1 MHEAWAERDSAAALE
16 SALKSG
22 NEAIKGALA
31 GWTKAA
37 PADAWAW
44 VDRPETKA
52 SFRIGELDAFYRTV
66 LDTLGRRNDESTAA
80 SLLDTLPASAMRMTM
95 AGQLAE
101 TWAVKAPGELI
112 QWLQRN
118 ETKDKDATGFAAHFL
133 GLELAR
139 KGAEAVQDVIGTQSD
154 VIANRVLGAAVSR
167 WVKEG
172 RNDQLDAL
180 LRSLPGVTVQR
191 ADIIYAQVGS
201 GTAPKDPSGGL
212 ALLLNIQDPAA
223 RNRWLSNTAASLVQT
238 APSNAMDYVLAISD
252 TTTRETRAKRVY
264 SPWAAKDP

>member
-1 MHEAWAERDSAAALE
+1 ML
-16 SALKSG
+16 
-22 NEAIKGALA
+22 
-31 GWTKAA
+31 
-37 PADAWAW
+37 
-44 VDRPETKA
+44 
-52 SFRIGELDAFYRTV
+52 FR
-66 LDTLGRRNDESTAA
+66 S
-80 SLLDTLPASAMRMTM
+80 
-95 AGQLAE
+95 
-101 TWAVKAPGELI
+101 
-112 QWLQRN
+112 
-118 ETKDKDATGFAAHFL
+118 
-133 GLELAR
+133 
-139 KGAEAVQDVIGTQSD
+139 
-154 VIANRVLGAAVSR
+154 VLGAAVSR

>member
-1 MHEAWAERDSAAALE
+1 
-16 SALKSG
+16 
-22 NEAIKGALA
+22 
-31 GWTKAA
+31 
-37 PADAWAW
+37 
-44 VDRPETKA
+44 
-52 SFRIGELDAFYRTV
+52 
-66 LDTLGRRNDESTAA
+66 
-80 SLLDTLPASAMRMTM
+80 M

-101 TWAVKAPGELI
+101 TWAVKAPRELI

-154 VIANRVLGAAVSR
+154 LIANSVLGAAVSR

-172 RNDQLDAL
+172 QNDQLDSL

-201 GTAPKDPSGGL
+201 GTAPTPPAVINLMTGYRL
-212 ALLLNIQDPAA
+212 ASRFTPPVA
-223 RNRWLSNTAASLVQT
+223 LSNSAALVSSRK
-238 APSNAMDYVLAISD
+238 A
-252 TTTRETRAKRVY
+252 
-264 SPWAAKDP
+264 